1 MRGRITALGTA
12 LVIFNLACWLWAWL
26 LFRHQPAL
34 MSGALLAYGFGLR
47 HAVDADHIAAI
58 DNATRKLVQQDQ
70 RPLRIGLF
78 FSMGHS
84 SVVIL
89 LSVALALTA
98 TTFERHFAG
107 LRQFGGIAGTLVSAA
122 VLFALG
128 AVNLALLPD
137 LWRRF
142 KGQGEDRGPAPG
154 LMGLLLSKAFS
165 LIGRSWHLF
174 PLGFLFGLGFDTA
187 TEIGVLG
194 VSAAN
199 ARQGLSIWGILAF
212 PALFSAGMALL
223 DTADGVLMLGAYG
236 WAFIEPRRKLYYN
249 FCITMISAGAALL
262 VGGIEFLG
270 LLGERFSLEGPFWA
284 GIAILNEQFGLIGF
298 VLAGMFALGWLGS
311 VLFLNGPS
319 GWRRGGRA

>member
-1 MRGRITALGTA
+1 MRGRITALGAA
-12 LVIFNLACWLWAWL
+12 LLAFNLLCWLWAWL
-26 LFRHQPAL
+26 QFRHQPAL
-34 MSGALLAYGFGLR
+34 LGSALLAYGFGLR

-58 DNATRKLVQQDQ
+58 DNATRKLVQRGQ
-70 RPLRIGLF
+70 RPLGIGLF
-78 FSMGHS
+78 FSLGHS
-84 SVVIL
+84 SVVVL
-89 LSVALALTA
+89 LSVVLALSATA
-98 TTFERHFAG
+98 AERHFSG
-107 LRQFGGIAGTLVSAA
+107 LKEFGGIAGTLVSTA
-122 VLFALG
+122 VLLALG

-142 KGQGEDRGPAPG
+142 KGRGEDRGPAPG
-154 LMGLLLSKAFS
+154 LMGRILTKAFA

-199 ARQGLSIWGILAF
+199 ASQGLPIWGILVF

-249 FCITMISAGAALL
+249 FCITLISAAAALL
-262 VGGIEFLG
+262 VGAIEFLG
-270 LLGERFSLEGPFWA
+270 LMGERLGLDGAFWEGVA
-284 GIAILNEQFGLIGF
+284 RANAHFGLIGF
-298 VLAGMFALGWLGS
+298 ALVALFGVGWLGS
-311 VLFLNGPS
+311 MLLY
-319 GWRRGGRA
+319 RRIRKQAGLP